1 MKIKSLLLGFTLF
14 ISSFTQAQDTF
25 SIVAVDT
32 VTMEVGSAGASCV
45 DLYQTTFAGDDFLG
59 VLIPGIG
66 AINTQAWYDADNQ
79 ANATNE
85 MLDGW
90 SPEEII
96 DWLVENDV
104 SNAPELRQ
112 YGVVKLAFGG
122 ASAAAHTGSST
133 DDYKGHRV
141 GPNYAIQ
148 GNILLGPEVL
158 DSMEARF
165 LNAEGDLACKL
176 MAALQGANRVGADSR
191 CADNGTSSLFAFLK
205 VSPIDADMGDPGML
219 VSVRTHDGDGIEPID
234 SLQVL
239 FNQQNYCPP
248 TVGLNDVSAIRQMT
262 LYPNPFNELIHVK
275 AEIVDEYK
283 LSVHQLDGQEI
294 TRSQISGSTTIHT
307 EDWTRGV
314 YVVLIETEEQVLRW
328 KIVKE

>member
-1 MKIKSLLLGFTLF
+1 MKNQILLLGVTLF
-14 ISSFTQAQDTF
+14 ISSFLTAQDTF

-96 DWLVENDV
+96 EWLVENDV
-104 SNAPELRQ
+104 TNSPDLRQ

-141 GPNYAIQ
+141 GSNYAIQ

-176 MAALQGANRVGADSR
+176 MAALQGASMVGADSR
-191 CADNGTSSLFAFLK
+191 CEDNGTSSLFAFLK

-248 TVGLNDVSAIRQMT
+248 TVGLNDLSAIRQMT
-262 LYPNPFNELIHVK
+262 LYPNPFSTLVHVK
-275 AEIVDEYK
+275 SEIVEEYTI
-283 LSVHQLDGQEI
+283 SVHQMDGHEI
-294 TRSQISGSTTIHT
+294 NRSRVKGATTLQT
-307 EDWTRGV
+307 DDWAKGV
-314 YVVLIETEEQVLRW
+314 YIVLIETDEQVLRW

>member
-1 MKIKSLLLGFTLF
+1 MKNHILLLGLTFLV
-14 ISSFTQAQDTF
+14 SSALQSQDTF

-45 DLYQTTFAGDDFLG
+45 DLYQTSLTNDDFLG

-66 AINTQAWYDADNQ
+66 AINTQAWYNADNQ
-79 ANATNE
+79 TNATNE

-90 SPEEII
+90 SPSEII
-96 DWLVENDV
+96 TWLVENDV
-104 SNAPELRQ
+104 ENSPELRQ

-133 DDYKGHRV
+133 DDYKGHRI

-148 GNILLGPEVL
+148 GNILSGPAVL

-165 LNAEGDLACKL
+165 LNSDGDLACKL
-176 MAALQGANRVGADSR
+176 MAAMQGANMVGADSR
-191 CADNGTSSLFAFLK
+191 CNDNGTSSLFAYLK
-205 VSPIDADMGDPGML
+205 VSPVDADMGDPGML
-219 VSVRTHDGDGIEPID
+219 VSVRTHDGDEIEPID

-239 FNQQNYCPP
+239 FDAQNFCPP
-248 TVGLNDVSAIRQMT
+248 TVGLNDLSAYRQMSV
-262 LYPNPFNELIHVK
+262 YPNPFTEVIKVEPGLVK
-275 AEIVDEYK
+275 VYT
-283 LSVHQLDGQEI
+283 LSVHQMDGVEMYKSLEVGASNI
-294 TRSQISGSTTIHT
+294 ATN
-307 EDWTRGV
+307 EWAKGV
-314 YVVLIETEEQVLRW
+314 YIVLIESGEHIRRW